1 MLAMMKGE
9 KRQAEA
15 YSFTESGDSEEL
27 GNPSMEDST
36 TPVRGS
42 SFPSI
47 LTTISANAEKL
58 GKLLKSSDR
67 SPVDIED
74 MICQKYE
81 FTIGGRHRKLCLSH
95 AESVWYIM
103 MDSHVIARLAHTNM
117 GLKAFRTSL
126 DFSVPSLDAPIQAA
140 GGLQPLMAKITMEWL
155 PRAMKWQYSLLVQ
168 DTAVPSYWS
177 KTSGVVQDNYGL
189 VQAPEI
195 GSCNGV

>member
-1 MLAMMKGE
+1 MLAMIRGE

-15 YSFTESGDSEEL
+15 YSFTESGAEEL
-27 GNPSMEDST
+27 GNPSIQDSAA
-36 TPVRGS
+36 PLRGS

-58 GKLLKSSDR
+58 GKLMKSSDR

-81 FTIGGRHRKLCLSH
+81 FTFGGRHRKLCLSH

-103 MDSHVIARLAHTNM
+103 MESQVIARLAHTNM

-126 DFSVPSLDAPIQAA
+126 DFSVPSLDTPLQAA
-140 GGLQPLMAKITMEWL
+140 ETMQPLMAKITMEWL
-155 PRAMKWQYSLLVQ
+155 PRAMKWQYSLWVQ
-168 DTAVPSYWS
+168 DTVVPSYWS
-177 KTSGVVQDNYGL
+177 KTGGVVQDNYGL
-189 VQAPEI
+189 VQAPEVAN
-195 GSCNGV
+195 CNGV